1 MRPFFLKAPIKDYI
15 WGGKKLKTEYNKI
28 IFPTRQ
34 QVMKETG
41 ATIAV
46 SFLIGVLIALL
57 DVIMKSGLGLI
68 IK

>member
-1 MRPFFLKAPIKDYI
+1 MSSDKKTSRVSAFFS
-15 WGGKKLKTEYNKI
+15 GLKTEYNKI

-46 SFLIGVLIALL
+46 SFLIGVLIALI